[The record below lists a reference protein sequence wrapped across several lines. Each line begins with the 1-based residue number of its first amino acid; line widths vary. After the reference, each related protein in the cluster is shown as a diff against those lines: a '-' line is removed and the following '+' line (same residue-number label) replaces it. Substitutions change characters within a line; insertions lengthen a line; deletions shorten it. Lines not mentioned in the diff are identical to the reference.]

1 VLPFCAAD
9 LAAQG
14 ALKDNSM
21 PIEVEG
27 SVRLARRANEEG
39 AEAVRGV
46 HETAEELNA
55 GHVVS
60 LLRYRMRDLTPARHQ
75 EYSST
80 AELRLFTLASAMPGF
95 ISYRNYTSDARDGRA
110 RPRAPRHEANST
122 TARPATGP
130 R

>member
-1 VLPFCAAD
+1 MLPFCAAD

-21 PIEVEG
+21 PIEVER

-46 HETAEELNA
+46 HETAEELNS

-60 LLRYRMRDLTPARHQ
+60 LLRSRMRHLTPAQQ
-75 EYSST
+75 EYSSA
-80 AELRLFTLASAMPGF
+80 AERLFTLV
-95 ISYRNYTSDARDGRA
+95 TDVRDSKTLNEALGAGR
-110 RPRAPRHEANST
+110 SSS
-122 TARPATGP
+122 
-130 R
+130 